1 MFLPTR
7 WPLQGSLRKI
17 FSLFSHKYIWGKKR
31 EGALNPQ
38 DRSRR
43 LSRCWT
49 AGNVARFHV
58 VVFLSIWLVVFL
70 SIWLVVFLSI
80 WLVVFLSIW
89 LVVFLSVWLVVFL
102 SIWLVVFLSIWLVV
116 FLSIWLVVFL
126 SIWLFVFLSIWLFV
140 LQENRAEFMS
150 SRFLFPGRFKFPF
163 RCPLWTL
170 TVAIHSRWSRER
182 LNQYPNY
189 SRDAQTAPSTVRTW
203 GVSC

>member
-58 VVFLSIWLVVFL
+58 
-70 SIWLVVFLSI
+70 
-80 WLVVFLSIW
+80 
-89 LVVFLSVWLVVFL
+89 
-102 SIWLVVFLSIWLVV
+102 VVFLSIWLVV